1 MPTALCGLVP
11 LLAALATTPPESP
24 SSEVAFPEPRS
35 RRVVIPEVTSAP
47 RPEARLAPDS
57 STTFR
62 FETRLDPA
70 AFTLEKREE
79 YFTLVEVGTH
89 AVTLEPGKALPQDGL
104 ALTVGLLV
112 GGFREQV
119 TFKLLPAT
127 GEVDAQ
133 VRVVSAPLSVP
144 VLQARLDIMRARC
157 EAGAFARLV
166 LSGRIG
172 EQGVTTEFLM
182 VSPVG
187 AELSA
192 THARV
197 YRAEGLTVVEVKLE
211 LSGAATTKP
220 WLPGEA
226 LLLDAKGEVVARPGV
241 WLDGTRLAPGDKRT
255 LALELD
261 PLPGGAPRPLLLEI
275 REKEGARTV
284 RVQGLELR
292 GGQP

>member
-1 MPTALCGLVP
+1 LPTVLCGLVP
-11 LLAALATTPPESP
+11 LLAALATTPPDGP
-24 SSEVAFPEPRS
+24 SSEVSSPEPRS
-35 RRVVIPEVTSAP
+35 RRVVIPEVTSDP

-62 FETRLDPA
+62 FESRLDPA

-89 AVTLEPGKALPQDGL
+89 AVTLEPGKALPRDGL
-104 ALTVGLLV
+104 ALTVGLLE

-119 TFKLLPAT
+119 TFTLLPAT

-157 EAGAFARLV
+157 EAGAFAHLV

-172 EQGVTTEFLM
+172 EEGVTTKTL
-182 VSPVG
+182 PVPP
-187 AELSA
+187 AENELRA
-192 THARV
+192 VHARV
-197 YRAEGLTVVEVKLE
+197 YRAEGLTGVEVKLA
-211 LSGAATTKP
+211 LSSAATKP
-220 WLPGEA
+220 WRPGEA
-226 LLLDAKGEVVARPGV
+226 LLLDEKGEVVARPGV
-241 WLDGTRLAPGDKRT
+241 WLDGTRLAPGEQRT

-284 RVQGLELR
+284 RVQGLEFR
-292 GGQP
+292 GGKP

>member
-1 MPTALCGLVP
+1 
-11 LLAALATTPPESP
+11 
-24 SSEVAFPEPRS
+24 
-35 RRVVIPEVTSAP
+35 
-47 RPEARLAPDS
+47 
-57 STTFR
+57 
-62 FETRLDPA
+62 
-70 AFTLEKREE
+70 
-79 YFTLVEVGTH
+79 
-89 AVTLEPGKALPQDGL
+89 
-104 ALTVGLLV
+104 VGLLE

-119 TFKLLPAT
+119 TFTLLPAT

-133 VRVVSAPLSVP
+133 VRVMSAPLSVP

-157 EAGAFARLV
+157 EAGAFAHLV

-172 EQGVTTEFLM
+172 EEGVTTDVLP

-187 AELSA
+187 MELRA
-192 THARV
+192 THARM
-197 YRAEGLTVVEVKLE
+197 YRAEGLMVVKVKLE
-211 LSGAATTKP
+211 LSAAATKP

-241 WLDGTRLAPGDKRT
+241 WLDGTRLAPGENRH

-284 RVQGLELR
+284 RVRGLEFR
-292 GGQP
+292 GGKP

>member
-1 MPTALCGLVP
+1 LPPPLYGLVP
-11 LLAALATTPPESP
+11 LLAALATTPPDGP
-24 SSEVAFPEPRS
+24 SSEVSSPEPRS

-62 FETRLDPA
+62 FESRLDPT
-70 AFTLEKREE
+70 AFSLERREE

-89 AVTLEPGKALPQDGL
+89 AVTLEPGKALPGDGL
-104 ALTVGLLV
+104 ALTVGLLE

-119 TFKLLPAT
+119 TFTLLPAT
-127 GEVDAQ
+127 SEVDAQ

-144 VLQARLDIMRARC
+144 VLQARLDIMRVRC

-172 EQGVTTEFLM
+172 EKGVTTEKL
-182 VSPVG
+182 PVPPTEN
-187 AELSA
+187 ELRA
-192 THARV
+192 VHARV
-197 YRAEGLTVVEVKLE
+197 HRAEGLTGVEVQLV
-211 LSGAATTKP
+211 LSGAATKP

-226 LLLDAKGEVVARPGV
+226 LLLDEKGEVVARPGV
-241 WLDGTRLAPGDKRT
+241 WLDGTRLAPGEKRT

-261 PLPGGAPRPLLLEI
+261 PLPGGAPRPLLMEI

-284 RVQGLELR
+284 RVQGLEFR
-292 GGQP
+292 GGKP